1 MRSASRSPSSEACA
15 TRSPPPAS
23 ARPPTSSTEAARRA
37 IADAGLKP
45 KDIDGAI
52 DLRRTGG
59 GGDRATYVDAYSRL
73 LGLNNCFYFV
83 VGRGGALAGLG
94 IATALSFLDRGIA
107 NYVCIMG
114 AVTDWS
120 HAQESRK
127 AGHRGMS
134 HVAKAGYLGKPL
146 AALHAVS
153 HHTWTAA
160 RRT

>member
-1 MRSASRSPSSEACA
+1 MV
-15 TRSPPPAS
+15 PA
-23 ARPPTSSTEAARRA
+23 EAARRA
-37 IADAGLKP
+37 IQDAGLTP

-59 GGDRATYVDAYSRL
+59 GGDRASYVDAFSRV

-120 HAQESRK
+120 PAREARK
-127 AGHRGMS
+127 AGHRGMA
-134 HVAKAGYLGKPL
+134 HGEKAGYWGK
-146 AALHAVS
+146 ALRDLRAVS
-153 HHTWTAA
+153 HHSWMAA
-160 RRT
+160 RHMALYATTHRQLGATSGAH